1 MGLLNTCAKCG
12 CEDNFLTTPP
22 PCPTAIACPTE
33 ECSAVQYAKCIA
45 YTGSDIECNND
56 IVVPTDTNM
65 AAAINNI
72 VDYFCTVTTVPTAIL
87 CDTDVVVAANTVI
100 VEALADTISYF
111 CSATTVPA
119 ILDCNSAT
127 VVAANTP
134 VVTALGNIVDYFC
147 NSTTISTAILCNTDT
162 VVATGTT
169 VTDAIENVIN
179 YFCDITTTSQDILC
193 GTDLVIAEGS
203 SVMPALLSLTDYF
216 CAEIANLPTT
226 TVVGGTGI
234 SVTSNT
240 VGTNTAYTVN
250 ATGVKKY
257 VDTLQSFFGAATHTI
272 LGSDLIA
279 CGLLQDPACSNKQTQ
294 NSLSDLF
301 IRAHYKPNGATNWNS
316 LSIVTP
322 GTLGGNGLFYEINP
336 TTGNILFTFNLPPLG
351 AAADV
356 RIVILG

>member
-72 VDYFCTVTTVPTAIL
+72 VDYFCTVTTVP
-87 CDTDVVVAANTVI
+87 
-100 VEALADTISYF
+100 
-111 CSATTVPA
+111 A

-147 NSTTISTAILCNTDT
+147 S
-162 VVATGTT
+162 V
-169 VTDAIENVIN
+169 
-179 YFCDITTTSQDILC
+179 TTTSANIVC
-193 GTDLVIAEGS
+193 GTDVVVASGTPVLG
-203 SVMPALLSLTDYF
+203 ALISLTDYF
-216 CAEIANLPTT
+216 CSEIANLPTT

-257 VDTLQSFFGAATHTI
+257 VDTFQSVFGAAIFTV

-279 CGLLQDPACSNKQTQ
+279 CGLLDDPACSNGQLVQLPT
-294 NSLSDLF
+294 DL
-301 IRAHYKPNGATNWNS
+301 IINIYHKPSGSSVWNS
-316 LSIVTP
+316 TSIVTP
-322 GTLGGNGLFYEINP
+322 GQPGVFFEINP
-336 TTGNILFTFNLPPLG
+336 TTGDILFTFNLPLVSP
-351 AAADV
+351 AADV

>member
-147 NSTTISTAILCNTDT
+147 SVTTTSANITCGTD
-162 VVATGTT
+162 VVVVSGTPVLGALVSIT
-169 VTDAIENVIN
+169 N
-179 YFCDITTTSQDILC
+179 YFCT
-193 GTDLVIAEGS
+193 
-203 SVMPALLSLTDYF
+203 
-216 CAEIANLPTT
+216 EIANLPTVSILGDNGILVT
-226 TVVGGTGI
+226 PVV
-234 SVTSNT
+234 
-240 VGTNTAYTVN
+240 VGTNTEYTISAN
-250 ATGVKKY
+250 GVKKL
-257 VDTLQSFFGAATHTI
+257 VKEFTGIEFDSQVITI
-272 LGSDLIA
+272 PGPELIA
-279 CGLLQDPACSNKQTQ
+279 CGLFSPACGVSTTKA
-294 NSLSDLF
+294 SDFTFNIMYLF
-301 IRAHYKPNGATNWNS
+301 AGNWISVTNQAGV
-316 LSIVTP
+316 IVQA
-322 GTLGGNGLFYEINP
+322 NNI
-336 TTGNILFTFNLPPLG
+336 TGNISITLGLPAIDPPVT
-351 AAADV
+351 V
-356 RIVILG
+356 RVTIIG

>member
-72 VDYFCTVTTVPTAIL
+72 VDYFCTVTTVPAAIL

-147 NSTTISTAILCNTDT
+147 SVTTTSANIVCGTD
-162 VVATGTT
+162 VVVTSGTPVLGALVSMT
-169 VTDAIENVIN
+169 N
-179 YFCDITTTSQDILC
+179 YFCT
-193 GTDLVIAEGS
+193 
-203 SVMPALLSLTDYF
+203 
-216 CAEIANLPTT
+216 EIANLPT
-226 TVVGGTGI
+226 VSIIGDNGI
-234 SVTSNT
+234 LVTSNV
-240 VGTNTAYTVN
+240 VGTNTEYTISANGLKKFVKEF
-250 ATGVKKY
+250 TGIEFDSQVI
-257 VDTLQSFFGAATHTI
+257 TI
-272 LGSDLIA
+272 LGTELTA
-279 CGLLQDPACSNKQTQ
+279 CGLLSSACGVSTTKA
-294 NSLSDLF
+294 SDFTFNIMYLF
-301 IRAHYKPNGATNWNS
+301 AGNWISITNQAGVVVQAND
-316 LSIVTP
+316 I
-322 GTLGGNGLFYEINP
+322 
-336 TTGNILFTFNLPPLG
+336 TGNISITLGLAAIDPPVT
-351 AAADV
+351 V
-356 RIVILG
+356 RVTIVG

>member
-22 PCPTAIACPTE
+22 PCPTAVACPTE
-33 ECSAVQYAKCIA
+33 ECSDVQKAKCIA
-45 YTGSDIECNND
+45 YTGSNILCHND

-72 VDYFCTVTTVPTAIL
+72 VDYLCTVTTVPTAIL

-134 VVTALGNIVDYFC
+134 IVTALGNIVDYFC
-147 NSTTISTAILCNTDT
+147 S
-162 VVATGTT
+162 V
-169 VTDAIENVIN
+169 
-179 YFCDITTTSQDILC
+179 TTTSADIIC
-193 GTDLVIAEGS
+193 GTDLVIASGTP
-203 SVMPALLSLTDYF
+203 MFGAFLSMTDYF

-257 VDTLQSFFGAATHTI
+257 VDVLQSVFGAATFTV

-279 CGLLQDPACSNKQTQ
+279 CGLLDDPACSNGQLTQ
-294 NSLSDLF
+294 LPTDL
-301 IRAHYKPNGATNWNS
+301 IINIYHKPSGATNWNS
-316 LSIVTP
+316 TSIVTP
-322 GTLGGNGLFYEINP
+322 GSPGVFYEINP
-336 TTGNILFTFNLPPLG
+336 TTGNILFTFNLPTVSP
-351 AAADV
+351 AADV